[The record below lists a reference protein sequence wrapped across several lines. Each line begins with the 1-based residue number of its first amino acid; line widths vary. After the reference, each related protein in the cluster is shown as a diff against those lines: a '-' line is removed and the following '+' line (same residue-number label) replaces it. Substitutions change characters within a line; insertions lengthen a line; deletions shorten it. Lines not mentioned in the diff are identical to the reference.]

1 MPALRQA
8 VRQALYGKKSTGT
21 PLRWKTRPMIFA
33 FSRSTVLVCSRHA
46 EGFGGQVDEP
56 AVLVLGG
63 ADAEPDGSLVEVH
76 LPPFQLEQLAL

>member
-1 MPALRQA
+1 
-8 VRQALYGKKSTGT
+8 
-21 PLRWKTRPMIFA
+21 MIFD

-46 EGFGGQVDEP
+46 EGFEGFGGQVDEP